1 MLMPK
6 RTKYRKS
13 MRNSRALKRN
23 ATRGN
28 SVKFGEFGLQALE
41 GDWISSRQIEAV
53 RVAINRELKKMGKV
67 VIRIFPHKPYTKKP
81 LEVRMGSGKGNVEK
95 WVAVVKPGT
104 VMFEVAGVS
113 AEKAKEAFRKASH
126 KLPIKV
132 HMISRTEEQQ

>member
-67 VIRIFPHKPYTKKP
+67 VIRIFPHKPYTIQHISSYIYVKVSI
-81 LEVRMGSGKGNVEK
+81 LK
-95 WVAVVKPGT
+95 WVAFSYKQERALRT
-104 VMFEVAGVS
+104 I
-113 AEKAKEAFRKASH
+113 ASSCV
-126 KLPIKV
+126 P
-132 HMISRTEEQQ
+132 